1 MVGLRILQV
10 CHFACLDMILWRAF
24 LVLILKRVGCGIVH
38 SAKDFTKLEPYNDLH
53 EDNWCGYRS
62 IACLLRISRT
72 WNSGNLIFSISQTT
86 DAASLNLSGQK
97 DRKIGQILLAITFKG
112 HLTSCPWLISY
123 ILCLIWSWNWEK
135 RIIRKIIIS
144 VTWTF
149 YNLQSWNLSS
159 INYQR
164 KLQFFGHRIHTTT
177 RETQE

>member
-1 MVGLRILQV
+1 MVGLRILQI

-97 DRKIGQILLAITFKG
+97 DRKIVKIFLAITFKG
-112 HLTSCPWLISY
+112 HLTSCTWLTSIYGILCTDFLISY
-123 ILCLIWSWNWEK
+123 ILHLVGSWNWEK
-135 RIIRKIIIS
+135 KIIHRIIIS
-144 VTWTF
+144 VTWIF
-149 YNLQSWNLSS
+149 YNLQSWNL
-159 INYQR
+159 
-164 KLQFFGHRIHTTT
+164 
-177 RETQE
+177 

>member
-97 DRKIGQILLAITFKG
+97 DRKIVKIFLAITFKG
-112 HLTSCPWLISY
+112 HLTSCTWLTSIYGIFIYWFSN
-123 ILCLIWSWNWEK
+123 ILHSTPGWVLK
-135 RIIRKIIIS
+135 LRKKIIHRIIIS
-144 VTWTF
+144 VTWIF
-149 YNLQSWNLSS
+149 YNLQSWNL
-159 INYQR
+159 
-164 KLQFFGHRIHTTT
+164 
-177 RETQE
+177 